1 MGTDNIIIT
10 ITVKVVITSE
20 TPSNH
25 VTVPDHVPTLASQSY
40 TSFTRNQTV
49 IPGITVLENKQRRRL
64 ILRPGTSIDS
74 RIPIPVTST
83 RALIVL
89 TYNILSKSKVN
100 QIKVV
105 KVIKTK
111 IIWIVLLILL

>member
-49 IPGITVLENKQRRRL
+49 IPGTIVLENKWRRRF
-64 ILRPGTSIDS
+64 ILRPGTFIDS
-74 RIPIPVTST
+74 RIPIPVTLI
-83 RALIVL
+83 RALIVF
-89 TYNILSKSKVN
+89 TYNTLPKSKVN

-105 KVIKTK
+105 KVVKTK
-111 IIWIVLLILL
+111 IIWTVLLVLL